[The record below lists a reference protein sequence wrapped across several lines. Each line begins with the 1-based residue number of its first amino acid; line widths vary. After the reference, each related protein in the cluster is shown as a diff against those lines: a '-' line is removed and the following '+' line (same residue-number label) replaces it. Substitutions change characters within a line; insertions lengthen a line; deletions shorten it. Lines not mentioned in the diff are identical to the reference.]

1 LSHVQNT
8 SEAHQRYASL
18 AKARVKSF
26 GKTKRAKHTIRTPA
40 PHIPG
45 APMTD
50 LEHRRPHVR
59 LTRIALHDFRNY
71 ASLQLRL
78 DGRHVCLYGA
88 NGAGK
93 TNLMEAV
100 SMLSPGRGLRGAEF
114 TDLIRRDAEGQLA
127 RSWAIS
133 SDVRDGGID
142 RKLSLSLELDDEG
155 RSKRTARLDGVTTA
169 QNDLGELMRV
179 IWLTPAMDRVFVG
192 PAGDRR
198 RFLDRQVMAHFPSH
212 GTFGAAYE
220 KAMRQRNALLERGG
234 ADAAW
239 LDALELGMASAAAAM
254 AVHRVDAVKMMQEA
268 ILARPEGA
276 FPKALIDLDGV
287 FETHAANGV
296 PLTDIE
302 QEIASQL
309 RQNRARDQASGRT
322 TEGVHRTDLRVIH
335 APKGL
340 PADQCSTGEQKA
352 LLIGLILSN
361 AQALFERD
369 FAPSPLLLLDEA
381 AAHLDSDR
389 RAALYDELTALGG
402 QAWLTGTDRS
412 LFDAFGDRAQRFEVS
427 DGVVQEG

>member
-1 LSHVQNT
+1 
-8 SEAHQRYASL
+8 
-18 AKARVKSF
+18 
-26 GKTKRAKHTIRTPA
+26 
-40 PHIPG
+40 
-45 APMTD
+45 M
-50 LEHRRPHVR
+50 R
-59 LTRIALHDFRNY
+59 LTRLALENFRNY
-71 ASLQLRL
+71 AALQLRL

-114 TDLIRRDAEGQLA
+114 TDLIRRDPEGALA
-127 RSWAIS
+127 RNWALS
-133 SDVRDGGID
+133 ADVRDGDVD
-142 RKLSLSLELDDEG
+142 RKLSLSLELDEQG
-155 RSKRTARLDGVTTA
+155 KSKRTARLDGVATA
-169 QNDLGELMRV
+169 QNDLGELMRI
-179 IWLTPAMDRVFVG
+179 IWLTPSMDRVFVG

-198 RFLDRQVMAHFPSH
+198 KFLDRQVMAHFPSH
-212 GTFGAAYE
+212 GAFSAAYE
-220 KAMRQRNALLERGG
+220 KAMRQRNALLEQGRS
-234 ADAAW
+234 DPAW
-239 LDALELGMASAAAAM
+239 LDAIEFGMASAGAAM
-254 AVHRVDAVKMMQEA
+254 AIHRVDAVKVMQAA

-276 FPKALIDLDGV
+276 FPKALIDLDGEQ
-287 FETHAANGV
+287 ETHAADGM

-302 QEIASQL
+302 QEIVAQL
-309 RQNRARDQASGRT
+309 RQNRARDQAAGRT
-322 TEGVHRTDLRVIH
+322 TEGVHRTDLRVVH

-352 LLIGLILSN
+352 LLIGLILAN

-389 RAALYDELTALGG
+389 RAALYDELAALGG

-427 DGVVQEG
+427 DGVVRED